1 LDHNFDDS
9 SKIIIKERASSQAP
23 SDRESGVF
31 GDTVPPTIKSP
42 KAKTPEQVPSISE
55 ESSSQASPDRES
67 GVFGNIVAPTIKS
80 PKAETAEKA
89 PSTADSSIHSSHS
102 PQSGEDSG
110 SVGAAD
116 SPSHSDH
123 SVKSG
128 GGKSEP
134 QDPSNSA
141 AVPGAPRRKPSTV
154 LGVPQHDPLADPGD
168 MKKGYSLNTTPK
180 LPKLVA
186 RIQCTYKQSRAK
198 VYGTVT
204 MKLEE
209 ETPTLKLDGIVTEL
223 KASPLLKGKI
233 KLVKTDEKTNTV
245 TAKILHKETKTSVL
259 KTLSGTLNVL
269 LQDANKSNH
278 EKVVDCA
285 EVR

>member
-1 LDHNFDDS
+1 MRLTLSIVFLAITLASALPLDHNFDDS

-23 SDRESGVF
+23 SYRESGVF
-31 GDTVPPTIKSP
+31 GDAVPPTIQSP
-42 KAKTPEQVPSISE
+42 KAKTPE
-55 ESSSQASPDRES
+55 
-67 GVFGNIVAPTIKS
+67 
-80 PKAETAEKA
+80 KA
-89 PSTADSSIHSSHS
+89 PSTAESSIHSSHS
-102 PQSGEDSG
+102 KDEPQSGDYSG

-116 SPSHSDH
+116 SPNNSDY

-134 QDPSNSA
+134 QDPSNPA
-141 AVPGAPRRKPSTV
+141 AVPGAPRRKSPEV
-154 LGVPQHDPLADPGD
+154 LGVPQHDPLADPED
-168 MKKGYSLNTTPK
+168 KKKGYSVNTTPE

-186 RIQCTYKQSRAK
+186 RIQCNYKQSRAK

-209 ETPTLKLDGIVTEL
+209 ETPILKLDGIVAKL
-223 KASPLLKGKI
+223 KTSPLLKGKI

-245 TAKILHKETKTSVL
+245 TAKILHKEAKTSIL

-269 LQDANKSNH
+269 LQVANNSNH

-285 EVR
+285 EAR